1 MKADQYPYHN
11 SYVVIL
17 CLYVMPRPCLVL
29 EVCVEGEGGLV
40 YLSVSQN
47 DLCLWVCGP
56 WVSWTEVFKSNA
68 CGGLCLVWGYHGY
81 IWGKWLVYQYS
92 ICHLSEYFQNQWS
105 NKFDWWSSGLNLLY
119 PHDYNTISHPRPIIR
134 SSDGLTA
141 KVQWLLR

>member
-105 NKFDWWSSGLNLLY
+105 NKFELDVSTWLQLSYLIRDPSSGQVMVWQQKF
-119 PHDYNTISHPRPIIR
+119 
-134 SSDGLTA
+134 SDCSGKKIDL
-141 KVQWLLR
+141 